1 MKRINCILIFLILLL
16 GSSLYAQSDS
26 IISASGE
33 VGDFGSNLDFLNEA
47 GNITLYPRLTD
58 AGELLYYAPIVST
71 DSMPSAMIGASTATI
86 YGNILFN
93 GWCETVE
100 EQGFQISTIADFS
113 SFTTFQVVP
122 DTTYAD
128 CDIPCPENVFSYSA
142 TGLTSGTTY
151 YVRAYA
157 TNSVG
162 TAYGSEV
169 SFTTLAL
176 PTVTTTA
183 ASNIGTATATSGG
196 NVTADGGATVTARGV
211 CWSTSHNPTISNSKT
226 TNGSGTGSFTS
237 SLTGLTSGTTYYVR
251 AYATNSVGTAYGSE
265 ISFTTLSLPTVTTTA
280 ASNIGTAT
288 ATSGGNVTADG
299 GATVTARGVC
309 WSTSHNPTTSNS
321 KTTNGS
327 GTGSF
332 TSSLT
337 GLTSGTTYYVRAYA
351 TNSVGTAYGNEVTFT
366 TTTADGASCG
376 VCQDYDGNTYNTVQI
391 GNQCWM
397 KSNLRTTH
405 YADGSSVQY
414 ASFYYACHYDN
425 LSASSYGYQYSGSAA
440 MKNAASSNANPSG
453 VQGVCP
459 NGWHLPS
466 KAEWNQLVNY
476 VGSQSQY
483 LCGTSGIAAALATS
497 GWGDPGS
504 SHTCSIGRNANNAT
518 GFSARPTIFDCVYMN
533 QYVQTEYGNKTL
545 LISSTKN
552 SDNNY
557 VMQLRTDSANTSFTE
572 ATAGAVRCVRN

>member
-58 AGELLYYAPIVST
+58 AGELLYYASIVST
-71 DSMPSAMIGASTATI
+71 DSVPLATI
-86 YGNILFN
+86 GSSSATVYGNILFN

-100 EQGFQISTIADFS
+100 EQGFQISTTADFS
-113 SFTTFQVVP
+113 SFTIFQVIP

-128 CDIPCPENVFSYSA
+128 CDIPCPENVFSYSV

-183 ASNIGTATATSGG
+183 ASNIGTATASSGG
-196 NVTADGGATVTARGV
+196 NVTASGGATVTARGV

-265 ISFTTLSLPTVTTTA
+265 VSFTTTP
-280 ASNIGTAT
+280 
-288 ATSGGNVTADG
+288 
-299 GATVTARGVC
+299 
-309 WSTSHNPTTSNS
+309 
-321 KTTNGS
+321 
-327 GTGSF
+327 
-332 TSSLT
+332 
-337 GLTSGTTYYVRAYA
+337 
-351 TNSVGTAYGNEVTFT
+351 
-366 TTTADGASCG
+366 ADGASCG

-405 YADGSSVQY
+405 YADGSPVQY

-483 LCGTSGIAAALATS
+483 LCGSSGIAAALATS

-533 QYVQTEYGNKTL
+533 QYVQTEYGEKTL

-572 ATAGAVRCVRN
+572 ATAGAVRCVRD